1 MSTQEERR
9 VGENVKLRKKLA
21 RALESEAS
29 IRAERRSL
37 ARRVRSYAREV
48 LELEMVIN
56 ELRGKVTAKD
66 TRITKLAKYEDI
78 IVKMVR
84 RVQKDAGNALE

>member
-1 MSTQEERR
+1 
-9 VGENVKLRKKLA
+9 
-21 RALESEAS
+21 
-29 IRAERRSL
+29 
-37 ARRVRSYAREV
+37 
-48 LELEMVIN
+48 MVIN